1 MHSQTSTAVL
11 IHGYNLQADGWKEV
25 VSSRIQTGVT
35 EAVVRQA
42 QLIFW
47 GSGASKNESGVKESV
62 VTFRLATGELLADLA
77 KKAKVGIST
86 VQRIEAADGLPT
98 VSDDLE
104 WRAQAR
110 NNSILAIRE
119 ALVRAG
125 VTFLHDDGRGV
136 GVRGKLTARK

>member
-77 KKAKVGIST
+77 KKASLAPKELET
-86 VQRIEAADGLPT
+86 YLRQ
-98 VSDDLE
+98 VSIID
-104 WRAQAR
+104 QQSQ
-110 NNSILAIRE
+110 N
-119 ALVRAG
+119 
-125 VTFLHDDGRGV
+125 T
-136 GVRGKLTARK
+136 